1 MPRQVHIEFE
11 GFPYP
16 VIDWANRLNRTVTS
30 PVARDKALPLETLD
44 ECCVRSGFRIRR
56 WLPTGNPSH
65 LFVGTPSSNPVAGMA
80 RLQNP
85 QRRRDLARHHQ
96 AQRRFGEPLPTGPH

>member
-1 MPRQVHIEFE
+1 MS
-11 GFPYP
+11 
-16 VIDWANRLNRTVTS
+16 WANRRKRIVTS
-30 PVARDKALPLETLD
+30 PVVSDKALPLETLN

-56 WLPTGNPSH
+56 WLRTENPSH

-85 QRRRDLARHHQ
+85 QRRRYLARHHQ
-96 AQRRFGEPLPTGPH
+96 

>member
-11 GFPYP
+11 GALSGHGLP
-16 VIDWANRLNRTVTS
+16 VMGWANRRNRIITS

-44 ECCVRSGFRIRR
+44 ECSERSRFRVRR
-56 WLPTGNPSH
+56 WLPTENPSH

-85 QRRRDLARHHQ
+85 QRRCFMARHP
-96 AQRRFGEPLPTGPH
+96 R